1 MEQSSGW
8 KKLTEDMGIE
18 NRTDTNLAHKRTIL
32 ATGRQGNQLRGET
45 QTGSRLAQAGT
56 GTGLISQSV
65 EKTEPGFFNLG
76 FPQVD
81 KSRRT
86 AFTSL
91 PSGDERVNG
100 LGVTEEIA
108 TQGQPLCVFCG
119 IMIDSPPED

>member
-1 MEQSSGW
+1 ME
-8 KKLTEDMGIE
+8 
-18 NRTDTNLAHKRTIL
+18 
-32 ATGRQGNQLRGET
+32 
-45 QTGSRLAQAGT
+45 
-56 GTGLISQSV
+56 
-65 EKTEPGFFNLG
+65 TEPGLFNLG

-108 TQGQPLCVFCG
+108 RQGQPLCVFCG
-119 IMIDSPPED
+119 ILIDSPPED